1 MSMKYER
8 SGEPTEE
15 QPSISRTFRHV
26 YRFILRAMQGD
37 TTIATA
43 LFQRYLAGELPEDLL
58 ALSRRCVQEDQRP
71 ANSAVRLPEGS
82 LMPAAQSVRGLRRCT
97 QGASD
102 EKLTTKQLEVR

>member
-1 MSMKYER
+1 MSMKDER

-37 TTIATA
+37 TTIASA

-58 ALSRRCVQEDQRP
+58 ALSRRCVQEDQKGRRTQRCAPLKAVLRQRP
-71 ANSAVRLPEGS
+71 SPFEDFG
-82 LMPAAQSVRGLRRCT
+82 
-97 QGASD
+97 GALKA
-102 EKLTTKQLEVR
+102 E